1 MMDLYSHLMDIDE
14 VVEYLNEKTNRNF
27 TKDKTI
33 KFIKE
38 KKIPIVFEYE
48 GWGTQEFQH
57 KSGHQSLNIQV
68 NGYFNFRNASD
79 AIHIFKGFLKEINI
93 DEAIIYQLDSYCIR
107 SNAPDGIAPKE
118 DDKILFKTGGRSPLF
133 SNSNTPNFIKIDND
147 KVGVL
152 KEDLEECLSKIQIE
166 HMDNKTKIETLE
178 FEIERLKNENA
189 SLIQEHTEVLTA
201 DDAKNE
207 QQERDINRLNKQINK
222 RVETAIPLER
232 KAGISPEKQQAKEAA
247 AIIARLLWEI
257 ETNKQTKMTD
267 MCHQVYSKLHN
278 SAFCNQ
284 LPDQPKSIKEW
295 ITGVAPQ
302 YASEAGRPS
311 EK

>member
-14 VVEYLNEKTNRNF
+14 VVEYLNEKTNRDF

-207 QQERDINRLNKQINK
+207 QQERDINNLNDQLSKQSSILVDTQK
-222 RVETAIPLER
+222 KEGQGDSLLILGAVMHCI
-232 KAGISPEKQQAKEAA
+232 KEAA
-247 AIIARLLWEI
+247 KTNYTQELLTQVI
-257 ETNKQTKMTD
+257 LNKYKNVSGISEGTLKKKFSE
-267 MCHQVYSKLHN
+267 SKKHL
-278 SAFCNQ
+278 NQ
-284 LPDQPKSIKEW
+284 RVTP
-295 ITGVAPQ
+295 
-302 YASEAGRPS
+302 
-311 EK
+311 

>member
-14 VVEYLNEKTNRNF
+14 VVEYLNEKTNRDF

-166 HMDNKTKIETLE
+166 HMDNKTKIETRE

-207 QQERDINRLNKQINK
+207 QQERDINNLNDQLSKQSSILVDTQKKEGQGDSLLILGAVMHCIKDAAKKNYTQELLTQTILTK
-222 RVETAIPLER
+222 YKSIS
-232 KAGISPEKQQAKEAA
+232 GISESTLKK
-247 AIIARLLWEI
+247 
-257 ETNKQTKMTD
+257 K
-267 MCHQVYSKLHN
+267 
-278 SAFCNQ
+278 F
-284 LPDQPKSIKEW
+284 
-295 ITGVAPQ
+295 
-302 YASEAGRPS
+302 SEAKGYLEQRLTP
-311 EK
+311 

>member
-1 MMDLYSHLMDIDE
+1 M
-14 VVEYLNEKTNRNF
+14 
-27 TKDKTI
+27 
-33 KFIKE
+33 
-38 KKIPIVFEYE
+38 
-48 GWGTQEFQH
+48 
-57 KSGHQSLNIQV
+57 
-68 NGYFNFRNASD
+68 
-79 AIHIFKGFLKEINI
+79 
-93 DEAIIYQLDSYCIR
+93 
-107 SNAPDGIAPKE
+107 
-118 DDKILFKTGGRSPLF
+118 
-133 SNSNTPNFIKIDND
+133 
-147 KVGVL
+147 
-152 KEDLEECLSKIQIE
+152 SKIQIE